1 MPTDPAAIFRC
12 PKCTTEV
19 VFDSQVALCGNESC
33 RLAYPISRNL
43 PEMLLDHA
51 RELSTEEWTRR
62 IDATR

>member
-19 VFDSQVALCGNESC
+19 VFDSEAALCRNESC
-33 RLAYPISRNL
+33 RLAYPISRDI

-51 RELSTEEWTRR
+51 LVLSADDWTRR
-62 IDATR
+62 INATR